1 MVCPL
6 PAPSPRPPPNLLL
19 YISAVTL
26 LYLCNKEFSGFRSIS
41 LRSWC
46 SGTWSVL
53 HPLIPAH
60 RALQTCVRTAGGG
73 GRHTFWMAGMVPGTP
88 RALTGSPG
96 PWGPF
101 QLGMPLSPGG
111 CRLLGQACHLGLLA
125 GTLDELARGWGWP
138 GEESRVPAGW
148 PKVSASPPQKSQ
160 E

>member
-60 RALQTCVRTAGGG
+60 RALQTCVRTAGVGG
-73 GRHTFWMAGMVPGTP
+73 QAHFLDGGHGSRDPTCPDREP
-88 RALTGSPG
+88 RAMGAFPARNAPVPRWVPVAGPG
-96 PWGPF
+96 
-101 QLGMPLSPGG
+101 LSPGVV
-111 CRLLGQACHLGLLA
+111 
-125 GTLDELARGWGWP
+125 GWD
-138 GEESRVPAGW
+138 SR
-148 PKVSASPPQKSQ
+148 
-160 E
+160 